1 MIALSKV
8 LRPLLKLSVDDFPKL
23 AKRQFGAHPDMD
35 RAWPHFEPAARA
47 IVDNFWMTVDDPR
60 FETLVPKLDAS
71 PEKVRG
77 VAYEGAAMG
86 LTLLDFLLPYK
97 RRLTRF
103 LETGAGQA
111 YRPMVYIGAGLML
124 PRLPVDP
131 LRVIARYD
139 DAERW
144 LILDGYGFYR
154 GFFAASASLDRHS
167 RPGRLIGE
175 AARNFDSGLG
185 RSLFFTSGANADRI
199 AATIN
204 GFPRA
209 RRSDLWGGVGLACGY
224 TGGVLDHDGIG
235 RLLNASGSDAA
246 EFAVGVALA
255 AGFRQ
260 QTGHPADHCDVACA
274 AVWGTDSRE
283 VARLA
288 AAESSGARPDP
299 AGPRYD
305 EWRRRVRA
313 VWTER
318 RRVTNPAGR
327 ADR

>member
-1 MIALSKV
+1 MSRVLKPV
-8 LRPLLKLSVDDFPKL
+8 LRLSVDDFPMF

-35 RAWPHFEPAARA
+35 RAWPHFEPAAHA
-47 IVDNFWMTVDDPR
+47 IVDNFWTTVDDPR
-60 FETLVPKLDAS
+60 FDALVPKLEAN

-86 LTLLDFLLPYK
+86 LMFLDFLLPYK
-97 RRLTRF
+97 KRLTKF
-103 LETGAGQA
+103 LDTSAGRA
-111 YRPMVYIGAGLML
+111 YRPMVYVGAGMML

-139 DAERW
+139 DADRW
-144 LILDGYGFYR
+144 LILDGYGFSR

-167 RPGRLIGE
+167 RPTRLTGE

-199 AATIN
+199 TASID
-204 GFPRA
+204 GFPRS
-209 RRSDLWGGVGLACGY
+209 RRADIWGGVGLACGY

-235 RLLNASGSDAA
+235 RLLSASGSYAG
-246 EFAVGVALA
+246 EFAVGVAVA

-260 QTGHPADHCDVACA
+260 QTDHPAEHCDAACA
-274 AVWGTDSRE
+274 AVWGADSRE

-288 AAESSGARPDP
+288 AAESSGAQPDP

-305 EWRRRVRA
+305 EWRGRMRA

-318 RRVTNPAGR
+318 RQFTIPAER
-327 ADR
+327 ADL